1 MRYPFLAEIAGFELA
16 RRNIYRP
23 TAFRVRTLQPL
34 GYISIEKRDTLFFL
48 YKNTCLVYH
57 IFRIGKPTFP
67 LINCFSEFCT
77 NPGFG
82 SCYLSSFFPTSF
94 SFP

>member
-1 MRYPFLAEIAGFELA
+1 MQKGYRMNHHAISFLAEIAGFELA

-57 IFRIGKPTFP
+57 IFYNLQALK
-67 LINCFSEFCT
+67 
-77 NPGFG
+77 
-82 SCYLSSFFPTSF
+82 
-94 SFP
+94 

>member
-1 MRYPFLAEIAGFELA
+1 MRYPFLAEIAGFELSL
-16 RRNIYRP
+16 RFCRT

-57 IFRIGKPTFP
+57 IFYNLQALK
-67 LINCFSEFCT
+67 
-77 NPGFG
+77 
-82 SCYLSSFFPTSF
+82 
-94 SFP
+94 